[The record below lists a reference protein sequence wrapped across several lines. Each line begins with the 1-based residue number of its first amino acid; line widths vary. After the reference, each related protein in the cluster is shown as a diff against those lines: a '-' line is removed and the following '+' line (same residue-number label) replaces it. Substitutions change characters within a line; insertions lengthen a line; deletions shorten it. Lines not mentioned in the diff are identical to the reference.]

1 MADTVSLGTGP
12 SAPFPFGTGTPQ
24 LDSVIGPLVGGENI
38 LWSIDGEVAG
48 IRDRIRA
55 ASHRPATRAEAQD
68 LGSLR
73 AELPSDA
80 TIIVDLTVFRSAVDD
95 PSLSAE
101 ITRTAQAVFCS
112 SDTVCHWLVDPG
124 SLAQAEWIWTM
135 QVVLEVADGA
145 VTTTRAD
152 GRSISRS
159 RVSLD
164 VGLAVGGSKR
174 SSLGARTLG
183 QGVRTARLERGWSQT
198 ELGRRVGI
206 SASAISQLERGL
218 LGISLDTAIDVADQL
233 GMTLDMLARGASHD
247 CIRIER
253 RLGIPDELAP
263 VVDMGTAALSRAGLR
278 SLQVAPREALT
289 PPVGPTGTLTILVG
303 SGAVSVEHPTN
314 RSLARTGDTVLVQH
328 ALGSTISNIGETTAT
343 VFLA

>member
-12 SAPFPFGTGTPQ
+12 SAPASFSTGTPQ
-24 LDSVIGPLVGGENI
+24 LDSVIGRLVGGENI
-38 LWSIDGEVAG
+38 LWSIDGDVTG
-48 IRDRIRA
+48 IRTRIRA
-55 ASHRPATRAEAQD
+55 ASHRLATIVHAQD

-80 TIIVDLTVFRSAVDD
+80 AIIVDLTASGSEIAES
-95 PSLSAE
+95 PLSAE
-101 ITRTAQAVFCS
+101 IVRVAHAVFCS

-135 QVVLEVADGA
+135 QVVLEVADGT

-152 GRSISRS
+152 GRSIGRA
-159 RVSLD
+159 RVPLD
-164 VGLAVGGSKR
+164 AGLTVGGSRR

-183 QGVRTARLERGWSQT
+183 QGVRKARLERGWSQT
-198 ELGRRVGI
+198 ELGRRVGV

-218 LGISLDTAIDVADQL
+218 LGISLDTAIDVAEQL
-233 GMTLDMLARGASHD
+233 GMTLDMLARGASRD

-253 RLGIPDELAP
+253 RLGIPEELAP
-263 VVDMGTAALSRAGLR
+263 TDMETTTLSRAGLR
-278 SLQVAPREALT
+278 SLQLAPRATLT

-303 SGAVSVEHPTN
+303 SGALSVEHPTS

-328 ALGSTISNIGETTAT
+328 AQGSTISNIGETTAT